1 MTAARSLARL
11 ALLLST
17 FALPGCATAEFVD
30 EHLLSHAGRNM
41 VRFGRDVSEL
51 PDDLKKASSELESAA
66 AQLKRKLTDVPPPGT
81 VTLNSLGHGLERFE
95 RDKDCN
101 FLVGAKKPDGT
112 PEDFTY
118 VRIGVDSYDDF
129 FRTAQELHALT
140 YQAKKTIA
148 RIRTLSNQVLGRP
161 IDAGA
166 NLRVALD
173 RAKVTATGQSKT
185 DLENVGELAA
195 VLATS
200 ISEIV
205 AKTDALVTS
214 GKRLVG
220 NAPSDLTNPKLV
232 IHLGLVKRGLVAST
246 SVVEQSGVAMADL
259 MKDLGP
265 FRASG
270 G

>member
-1 MTAARSLARL
+1 MTADRSLARI
-11 ALLLST
+11 ALILTT
-17 FALPGCATAEFVD
+17 FAVSGCATAEFVD
-30 EHLLSHAGRNM
+30 EHLLSHAGRDM

-51 PDDLKKASSELESAA
+51 PDDLKKASSELEVAA
-66 AQLKRKLTDVPPPGT
+66 AQLKRELTDVPPPGT
-81 VTLNSLGHGLERFE
+81 VTLTSLGHGLERFE

-101 FLVGAKKPDGT
+101 FLEGAKKPDGT
-112 PEDFTY
+112 PEDFSY
-118 VRIGVDSYDDF
+118 VRIGVESYDDF

-140 YQAKKTIA
+140 YQATKTIG
-148 RIRTLSNQVLGRP
+148 RIRTLSKKVLGGTV
-161 IDAGA
+161 DAGA

-185 DLENVGELAA
+185 DLVKVGELASA
-195 VLATS
+195 LATS
-200 ISEIV
+200 ISEIA
-205 AKTDALVTS
+205 AKTDALVAS

-220 NAPSDLTNPKLV
+220 NAPKDLTNPKLV
-232 IHLGLVKRGLVAST
+232 IHLDLVKQGLVAST